1 MRPYP
6 ENTFDILVTILR
18 NSNAPINASVEIV
31 EKYVNAAVLL
41 HNYLRQTETA
51 AYCPSGFVDF
61 QDSSGN
67 IQPGYWRE
75 YFHSKIQP
83 LLSNLQPA
91 RGSRYIEHSVGMRD
105 GLKNY
110 VNIEKGCISW
120 QWDSVTQ
127 T

>member
-41 HNYLRQTETA
+41 HNYLRQAETA

-61 QDSSGN
+61 
-67 IQPGYWRE
+67 
-75 YFHSKIQP
+75 
-83 LLSNLQPA
+83 
-91 RGSRYIEHSVGMRD
+91 
-105 GLKNY
+105 
-110 VNIEKGCISW
+110 
-120 QWDSVTQ
+120 
-127 T
+127 